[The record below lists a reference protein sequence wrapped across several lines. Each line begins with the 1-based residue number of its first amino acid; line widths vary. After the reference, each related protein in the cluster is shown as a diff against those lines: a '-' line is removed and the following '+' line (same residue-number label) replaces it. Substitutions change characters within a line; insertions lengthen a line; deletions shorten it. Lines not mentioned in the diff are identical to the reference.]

1 MQDAA
6 PYALVLAGAAVVG
19 VAVYVLVR
27 SAGRIGDRLAQ
38 GACCPRCASLNVYQ
52 CARENGPPGWKCHP
66 CGWEWPG
73 S

>member
-1 MQDAA
+1 MET
-6 PYALVLAGAAVVG
+6 ALFIAVAVAVV
-19 VAVYVLVR
+19 AVIYGLMVW
-27 SAGRIGDRLAQ
+27 AGRIGDELAA